1 MQTARLERSIAN
13 EIVDNEAKVEASVTR
28 KLTDIMDKHLITI
41 QKQKRIVTKLMQD
54 KESAKYK
61 LLAAERVQE
70 SHTKCQQL
78 RDEKEECETKLEKE
92 RDIWAAEMF
101 ELIAEEENIANYIV
115 NYVTAQRLYY
125 KSALEQIEEVMTR
138 VDGLIRKC
146 TGNE

>member
-1 MQTARLERSIAN
+1 MIAARLERSIAN

-28 KLTDIMDKHLITI
+28 KLTDIMDKHLTTI

-61 LLAAERVQE
+61 LQAAERVQE
-70 SHTKCQQL
+70 SAAKCNQL
-78 RDEKEECETKLEKE
+78 REEKEECETKLEKE

-138 VDGLIRKC
+138 VDGLISEC
-146 TGNE
+146 QF